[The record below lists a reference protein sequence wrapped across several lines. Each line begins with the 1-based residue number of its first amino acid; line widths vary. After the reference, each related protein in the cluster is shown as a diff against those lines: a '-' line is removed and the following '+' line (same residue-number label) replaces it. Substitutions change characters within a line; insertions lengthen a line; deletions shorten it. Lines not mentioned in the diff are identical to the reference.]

1 MEQFERKIYKQLSC
15 WKKESAGKT
24 ALLIEGARRV
34 GKTTIVRH
42 FAEKEY
48 VSFIFIDFSTAGEE
62 VKGLFDS
69 LLDLN
74 YFFLQLQLLFHVKLE
89 KRKSLIV
96 FDEVQFCPKA
106 RQAVKVLVADGR
118 YDYIETGSL
127 ISIRQNVKDIL
138 IPSEEEKI
146 KMYPM
151 DFEEF
156 LWALGDHSTI
166 SLLREAFESLKGIG
180 ERANREV
187 MRLFRLYLLVG
198 GMPQAVSA
206 YIRENDFQSVDKEKR
221 NILSLYHDDFRKLDL
236 RGRLS
241 YLYDSIPAQLSS
253 GRTFFVDRERKAT
266 KKKLLEE
273 LLPDLIDSRTVLP
286 KYDCDRPEVGMS
298 KYKDS
303 DKFKLYLS
311 DVGLFVTE
319 AFADKEFA
327 ENVLYRKLMSDKLS
341 ADLGYLFE
349 NAVAQMLTASG
360 YTLFYNVF
368 KDETSHRYY
377 ETDFIIPKGTKLCP
391 IEVKSGQYRSHRS
404 LDMFQ
409 KRYSKQ
415 VFRRYLLTTKDFH
428 KEEDI
433 ICLPVYMAMF
443 L

>member
-1 MEQFERKIYKQLSC
+1 MERFERKIYQRLVD
-15 WKKESAGKT
+15 WKKGSAGQT

-34 GKTTIVRH
+34 GKTTIVKH

-48 VSFIFIDFSTAGEE
+48 ASCIFIDFSTAGEE
-62 VKGLFDS
+62 VKSLFDN

-74 YFFLQLQLLFHVKLE
+74 YLFLQLQLLFHVKLV

-106 RQAVKVLVADGR
+106 RQAIKILVADGR

-127 ISIRQNVKDIL
+127 ISIRQNVKGIL
-138 IPSEEEKI
+138 IPSEEEK
-146 KMYPM
+146 MRMHPM

-156 LWALGDHSTI
+156 LWAMGDHSTI
-166 SLLREAFESLKGIG
+166 PFLREAFKSLKGIG

-187 MRLFRLYLLVG
+187 LRLFRLYLSVG

-206 YIRENDFQSVDKEKR
+206 YIRENDFESVDKEKR
-221 NILSLYHDDFRKLDL
+221 NILSLYHADFRKLDP

-241 YLYDSIPAQLSS
+241 YLYNSIPAQLSS

-286 KYDCDRPEVGMS
+286 KYDCDNPEAGMS
-298 KYKDS
+298 KYRDF
-303 DKFKLYLS
+303 DKFKLYLG
-311 DVGLFVTE
+311 DVGLFVAE

-327 ENVLYRKLMSDKLS
+327 ENVLYRKLLSDKLS

-349 NAVAQMLTASG
+349 NAVAQMLSASG

-368 KDETSHRYY
+368 KDEIAHRYY
-377 ETDFIIPKGTKLCP
+377 ETDFLIPKGDKLCP
-391 IEVKSGQYRSHRS
+391 IEVKSGEYRSHRS

-409 KRYSKQ
+409 KRYSKKIL
-415 VFRRYLLTTKDFH
+415 RRYLLTTKDLH
-428 KEEDI
+428 KDGDI

>member
-1 MEQFERKIYKQLSC
+1 MERFERKIYQRLVD
-15 WKKESAGKT
+15 WKKGSAGQT

-34 GKTTIVRH
+34 GKTTIVKH

-48 VSFIFIDFSTAGEE
+48 ASCIFIDFSTAGEE
-62 VKGLFDS
+62 VKSLFDN

-74 YFFLQLQLLFHVKLE
+74 YLFLQLQLLFHVKLV

-106 RQAVKVLVADGR
+106 RQAIKILVADGR

-127 ISIRQNVKDIL
+127 ISIRQNVKGIL
-138 IPSEEEKI
+138 IPSEEEK
-146 KMYPM
+146 MRMHPM

-156 LWALGDHSTI
+156 LWAMGDHSTI
-166 SLLREAFESLKGIG
+166 PFLREAFKSLKGIG

-187 MRLFRLYLLVG
+187 MRLFRLYLSVG

-221 NILSLYHDDFRKLDL
+221 NILSLYHDDFRKLDP

-286 KYDCDRPEVGMS
+286 KYDCDNPEAGMS
-298 KYKDS
+298 KYRDS
-303 DKFKLYLS
+303 DKFKLYLG
-311 DVGLFVTE
+311 DVGLFVAE

-327 ENVLYRKLMSDKLS
+327 ENVLYRKLLSDKLS
-341 ADLGYLFE
+341 VDLGYLFE
-349 NAVAQMLTASG
+349 NAVAQMLSASG

-368 KDETSHRYY
+368 KDETAHRYY
-377 ETDFIIPKGTKLCP
+377 ETDFLIPKGDKLCP
-391 IEVKSGQYRSHRS
+391 IEVKSGEYRSHRS

-409 KRYSKQ
+409 KRYSKKIL
-415 VFRRYLLTTKDFH
+415 RRYLLTTKDLH
-428 KEEDI
+428 KDGDI

>member
-1 MEQFERKIYKQLSC
+1 MEQFERKIYKRLES
-15 WKKESAGKT
+15 WKRESAGKT

-34 GKTTIVRH
+34 GKTTIVKE

-48 VSFIFIDFSTAGEE
+48 ASCIFIDFSTAGEE
-62 VKGLFDS
+62 VRSLFEN

-74 YFFLQLQLLFHVKLE
+74 YLFLQLQFLFHVKLIE
-89 KRKSLIV
+89 RKSLIV

-106 RQAVKVLVADGR
+106 RQAIKTLVSDGR

-156 LWALGDHSTI
+156 LWAMGDHYTI
-166 SLLREAFESLKGIG
+166 PLLREAFESLKGIG

-206 YIRENDFQSVDKEKR
+206 YIRDNDFQSVDNQKR
-221 NILSLYHDDFRKLDL
+221 NILSLYHDDFRKLDS

-241 YLYDSIPAQLSS
+241 YLYESIPAQLSS
-253 GRTFFVDRERKAT
+253 SRTFFSDRERRVT

-273 LLPDLIDSRTVLP
+273 LLPDLIDSQTVLP
-286 KYDCDRPEVGMS
+286 KYDCNSPEAGMC

-303 DKFKLYLS
+303 AKFKLYLS

-319 AFADKEFA
+319 AFADKDFT
-327 ENVLYRKLMSDKLS
+327 ENMLYKKLLSNKLS

-368 KDETSHRYY
+368 KGETTHRYY
-377 ETDFIIPKGTKLCP
+377 ETDFIIPKGAKLCP
-391 IEVKSGQYRSHRS
+391 IEVKSGQYRIHRS

-409 KRYSKQ
+409 KHYSKQ
-415 VFRRYLLTTKDFH
+415 VLHRYLLTTKDLH
-428 KEEDI
+428 KEGDI

>member
-1 MEQFERKIYKQLSC
+1 M
-15 WKKESAGKT
+15 
-24 ALLIEGARRV
+24 IEGARRV
-34 GKTTIVRH
+34 GKTTIVKH

-48 VSFIFIDFSTAGEE
+48 ASCIFIDFSTAGEE
-62 VKGLFDS
+62 VKSLFDN

-74 YFFLQLQLLFHVKLE
+74 YLFLQLQLLFHVKLE

-106 RQAVKVLVADGR
+106 RQAIKILVADGR
-118 YDYIETGSL
+118 YDYIETGFL
-127 ISIRQNVKDIL
+127 ISIRQNVKGIL
-138 IPSEEEKI
+138 IPSEEEKAR
-146 KMYPM
+146 MHPM

-156 LWALGDHSTI
+156 LWAMGDHSTI
-166 SLLREAFESLKGIG
+166 PFLREAFKSLKGIG

-187 MRLFRLYLLVG
+187 LRLFRLYLLVG

-206 YIRENDFQSVDKEKR
+206 YIRENDLQSVDKEKR
-221 NILSLYHDDFRKLDL
+221 NILSLYHDDFRKLDP

-286 KYDCDRPEVGMS
+286 KYDCDNPEAGMS
-298 KYKDS
+298 KYRDS
-303 DKFKLYLS
+303 DKFKLYFG
-311 DVGLFVTE
+311 DVGLFVAE
-319 AFADKEFA
+319 AFADKGFA
-327 ENVLYRKLMSDKLS
+327 ENVLYRKLLSDKLS

-368 KDETSHRYY
+368 KDEIAHRYY
-377 ETDFIIPKGTKLCP
+377 ETDFLIPKGDKLCP
-391 IEVKSGQYRSHRS
+391 IEVKSGEYRSHRS
-404 LDMFQ
+404 LDTFQ
-409 KRYSKQ
+409 KRYSKKIL
-415 VFRRYLLTTKDFH
+415 RRYLLTTKDLH
-428 KEEDI
+428 KDGDI

>member
-1 MEQFERKIYKQLSC
+1 MKQFDRKIYKRLVD
-15 WKKESAGKT
+15 WKNESSGRT

-34 GKTTIVRH
+34 GKTTIVKS
-42 FAEKEY
+42 FAEREY
-48 VSFIFIDFSTAGEE
+48 ASCIFIDFSIAGEE
-62 VKGLFDS
+62 IKRLFDD
-69 LLDLN
+69 LRDLN
-74 YFFLQLQLLFHVKLE
+74 YLFLQLQLIFHVKLE
-89 KRKSLIV
+89 MRRSLIV

-106 RQAVKVLVADGR
+106 RQAIKALVSDGR

-127 ISIRQNVKDIL
+127 ISIHQNVKDIL

-146 KMYPM
+146 RMYPM

-166 SLLREAFESLKGIG
+166 SLLKEAFESLKGIG

-198 GMPQAVSA
+198 GMPQAVA
-206 YIRENDFQSVDKEKR
+206 TYIQENDFESVDREKR
-221 NILSLYHDDFRKLDL
+221 NILSLYHDDFRKLDS

-241 YLYDSIPAQLSS
+241 YLFDSIPAQLSS

-273 LLPDLIDSRTVLP
+273 LLPDLIDSKTVLP
-286 KYDCDRPEVGMS
+286 KYDCDNPETGMS
-298 KYKDS
+298 KYRDS

-319 AFADKEFA
+319 AFADRDFT
-327 ENVLYRKLMSDKLS
+327 ENTLYRKLLSDKVS
-341 ADLGYLFE
+341 TDLGYLFE

-368 KDETSHRYY
+368 KDETSHHYY

-415 VFRRYLLTTKDFH
+415 VLNRYLLTTKDIH
-428 KEEDI
+428 KEGDI

>member
-1 MEQFERKIYKQLSC
+1 M
-15 WKKESAGKT
+15 
-24 ALLIEGARRV
+24 IEGARRV
-34 GKTTIVRH
+34 GKTTIVKH

-48 VSFIFIDFSTAGEE
+48 ASCIFIDFSTAGEE
-62 VKGLFDS
+62 VKSLFDN

-74 YFFLQLQLLFHVKLE
+74 YLFLQLQLLFHVKLV

-106 RQAVKVLVADGR
+106 RQAIKILVADGR

-127 ISIRQNVKDIL
+127 ISIRQNVKGIL
-138 IPSEEEKI
+138 IPSEEEK
-146 KMYPM
+146 MRMHPM

-156 LWALGDHSTI
+156 LWAMGDHSTI
-166 SLLREAFESLKGIG
+166 PFLREAFKSLKGIG

-187 MRLFRLYLLVG
+187 LRLFRLYLSVG

-206 YIRENDFQSVDKEKR
+206 YIRENDFESVDKEKR
-221 NILSLYHDDFRKLDL
+221 NILSLYHADFRKLDP

-286 KYDCDRPEVGMS
+286 KYDCDNPEAGMS
-298 KYKDS
+298 KYRDS
-303 DKFKLYLS
+303 DKFKLYLG
-311 DVGLFVTE
+311 DVGLFVAE

-327 ENVLYRKLMSDKLS
+327 ENVLYRKLLSDKLS

-349 NAVAQMLTASG
+349 NAVAQMLSASG

-368 KDETSHRYY
+368 KDEIAHRYY
-377 ETDFIIPKGTKLCP
+377 ETDFLIPKGDKLCP
-391 IEVKSGQYRSHRS
+391 IEVKSGEYRSHRS

-409 KRYSKQ
+409 KRYSKKIL
-415 VFRRYLLTTKDFH
+415 RRYLLTTKDLH
-428 KEEDI
+428 KDGDI

>member
-1 MEQFERKIYKQLSC
+1 MVD
-15 WKKESAGKT
+15 WKKGSAGQT

-34 GKTTIVRH
+34 GKTTIVKH

-48 VSFIFIDFSTAGEE
+48 VSCIFIDFSTAGEE
-62 VKGLFDS
+62 VKSLFDN

-74 YFFLQLQLLFHVKLE
+74 YLFLQLQLLFHVKLE

-106 RQAVKVLVADGR
+106 RQAIKILVADGR

-127 ISIRQNVKDIL
+127 ISIRQNVKGIL
-138 IPSEEEKI
+138 IPSEEEKLR
-146 KMYPM
+146 MHPM

-156 LWALGDHSTI
+156 LWAMGDHSTI
-166 SLLREAFESLKGIG
+166 PFLKEAFKSLKGIG

-187 MRLFRLYLLVG
+187 LRLFRLYLLVG

-221 NILSLYHDDFRKLDL
+221 NILSLYHDDFRKLDP

-241 YLYDSIPAQLSS
+241 YLYDLIPAQLSS
-253 GRTFFVDRERKAT
+253 GKTFFVDRERKAT

-286 KYDCDRPEVGMS
+286 KYDCDNPEAGMS
-298 KYKDS
+298 KYRDS
-303 DKFKLYLS
+303 DKFKLYLG
-311 DVGLFVTE
+311 DVGLFVAE
-319 AFADKEFA
+319 AFADKEFT
-327 ENVLYRKLMSDKLS
+327 ENVLYRKLLSDKLS

-349 NAVAQMLTASG
+349 NAVAQMLSASG

-368 KDETSHRYY
+368 KDETAHRYY
-377 ETDFIIPKGTKLCP
+377 ETDFLIPKGDKLCP
-391 IEVKSGQYRSHRS
+391 IEVKSGEYRSHRS

-409 KRYSKQ
+409 KRYSKKIL
-415 VFRRYLLTTKDFH
+415 RRYLLTTKDLH
-428 KEEDI
+428 KDGDI

>member
-1 MEQFERKIYKQLSC
+1 M
-15 WKKESAGKT
+15 
-24 ALLIEGARRV
+24 IEGARRV
-34 GKTTIVRH
+34 GKTTLVKH

-48 VSFIFIDFSTAGEE
+48 ASSIFIDFSTAGEE
-62 VKGLFDS
+62 VKSLFDN

-74 YFFLQLQLLFHVKLE
+74 YLFLQLQLLFHVKLE

-106 RQAVKVLVADGR
+106 RQAIKILVADGR

-127 ISIRQNVKDIL
+127 ISIRQNVKGIL
-138 IPSEEEKI
+138 IPSEEEK
-146 KMYPM
+146 MRMHPM

-156 LWALGDHSTI
+156 LWAMGDHSTI
-166 SLLREAFESLKGIG
+166 PFLREAFKSLKGIG

-187 MRLFRLYLLVG
+187 LRLFRLYLSVG

-206 YIRENDFQSVDKEKR
+206 YIRENDFESVDKEKR
-221 NILSLYHDDFRKLDL
+221 NILSLYHADFRKLDP

-241 YLYDSIPAQLSS
+241 YLIDSIPAQLSS

-286 KYDCDRPEVGMS
+286 KYDCDNPEAGMS
-298 KYKDS
+298 KYRDS
-303 DKFKLYLS
+303 DKFKLYLG
-311 DVGLFVTE
+311 DVGLFVAE

-327 ENVLYRKLMSDKLS
+327 ENVLYRKLLSDKLS

-349 NAVAQMLTASG
+349 NAVAQMLSASG

-368 KDETSHRYY
+368 KDEIAHRYY
-377 ETDFIIPKGTKLCP
+377 ETDFLIPKGDKLCP
-391 IEVKSGQYRSHRS
+391 IEVKSGEYRSHRS

-409 KRYSKQ
+409 KRYSKKIL
-415 VFRRYLLTTKDFH
+415 RRYLLTTKDLH
-428 KEEDI
+428 KDGDI

>member
-1 MEQFERKIYKQLSC
+1 M
-15 WKKESAGKT
+15 
-24 ALLIEGARRV
+24 IEGARRV
-34 GKTTIVRH
+34 GKTTIVKH
-42 FAEKEY
+42 FAKKEY
-48 VSFIFIDFSTAGEE
+48 ASCIFIDFSTAGEE
-62 VKGLFDS
+62 VKSLFDN

-74 YFFLQLQLLFHVKLE
+74 YLFLQLQLLFHVKLE

-106 RQAVKVLVADGR
+106 RQAIKILVADGR

-127 ISIRQNVKDIL
+127 ISIRQNVKGIL
-138 IPSEEEKI
+138 IPSEEEK
-146 KMYPM
+146 MRMHPM

-156 LWALGDHSTI
+156 LWATGDHSTI
-166 SLLREAFESLKGIG
+166 PFLREAFKSLKGIG

-187 MRLFRLYLLVG
+187 LRLFRLYLLVG

-206 YIRENDFQSVDKEKR
+206 YIRENDLQSVDKEKR
-221 NILSLYHDDFRKLDL
+221 NILSLYHDDFRKLDP

-286 KYDCDRPEVGMS
+286 KYDCDNPEAGMS
-298 KYKDS
+298 KYRDS
-303 DKFKLYLS
+303 DKFKLYLG
-311 DVGLFVTE
+311 DVGLFVAK

-327 ENVLYRKLMSDKLS
+327 ENVLYRKLLSDKLS

-368 KDETSHRYY
+368 KDETAHRYY
-377 ETDFIIPKGTKLCP
+377 ETDFLIPKGDKLCP
-391 IEVKSGQYRSHRS
+391 IEVKSGEYRSHRS

-409 KRYSKQ
+409 KRYSKKIL
-415 VFRRYLLTTKDFH
+415 RRYLLTTKDLH
-428 KEEDI
+428 KDGDI
-433 ICLPVYMAMF
+433 VCLPVYMAMF